1 MTVNNLPHIQA
12 GLWMLPIDM
21 IALREN
27 SYTWKICRI
36 DAISIT
42 MASKS
47 NYVERVRKR
56 MYFEFAHLRG
66 VEKETID
73 EYVDVMIKY
82 HEEIKELEMNC
93 EWPDPPPE
101 IVCF

>member
-1 MTVNNLPHIQA
+1 
-12 GLWMLPIDM
+12 
-21 IALREN
+21 
-27 SYTWKICRI
+27 
-36 DAISIT
+36 
-42 MASKS
+42 
-47 NYVERVRKR
+47 

-82 HEEIKELEMNC
+82 HEEIKELELNC

-101 IVCF
+101 IVCFQ